1 VICLKAVLPLLRAL
15 SKKVLLKRTMAG
27 RRILSTIYLTL
38 FEVLLSM
45 IVLPAAQVLLQ
56 SQEEGIS
63 ELQERRLRRATLF
76 ASESCLVV
84 RVLLLCS

>member
-1 VICLKAVLPLLRAL
+1 MRAS
-15 SKKVLLKRTMAG
+15 SKKVPLKRTTAG
-27 RRILSTIYLTL
+27 RRILPTIYLTL

-63 ELQERRLRRATLF
+63 ELQQRRLRHATLF
-76 ASESCLVV
+76 ASASCLVV
-84 RVLLLCS
+84 PVLLLCS